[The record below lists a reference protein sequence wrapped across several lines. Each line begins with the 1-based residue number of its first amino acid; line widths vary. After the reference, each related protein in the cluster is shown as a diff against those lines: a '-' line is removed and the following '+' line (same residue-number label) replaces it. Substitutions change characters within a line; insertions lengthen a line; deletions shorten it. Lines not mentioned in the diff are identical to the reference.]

1 MTSVSISLRSL
12 VSTAAH
18 SHNGLALHLRGPLL
32 VSLLHFRIGHGR
44 GFRQRASVRAV
55 YRVDRLAD
63 VSRAFHERKGIEA
76 QAQSEKDAAKRA
88 DRERRSKQRHARRMA
103 KAEARSRRRGNDR
116 GAKPSRIE
124 PVLQGDAAAQ
134 GSVKC

>member
-32 VSLLHFRIGHGR
+32 VSLLHFGIGHGR
-44 GFRQRASVRAV
+44 GFRQRASVRAT
-55 YRVDRLAD
+55 RVDRLAD

-88 DRERRSKQRHARRMA
+88 DRERRSKQRQQRRMA
-103 KAEARSRRRGNDR
+103 KAEARSKRRGNDR

>member
-1 MTSVSISLRSL
+1 MGWLSIFEGLFTCHCCTSESD
-12 VSTAAH
+12 TAAAFA
-18 SHNGLALHLRGPLL
+18 NE
-32 VSLLHFRIGHGR
+32 
-44 GFRQRASVRAV
+44 RACVPT
-55 YRVDRLAD
+55 RVDRLAD

-88 DRERRSKQRHARRMA
+88 DRERRSTQRHQRRMA
-103 KAEARSRRRGNDR
+103 KAEARSRRRGNER
-116 GAKPSRIE
+116 GPKPSRIE